1 LCCGTGLST
10 AALYRCYPKAKIT
23 GLDASYGMLDIARG
37 KQELK
42 SVTWLEGDAMDP
54 AAHGAS
60 GPYHGILMAYGIRN
74 MVDPDACLRRLYQLL
89 EPGGFQHRFGLLA
102 HQRLE
107 QLLRELLLVP
117 PHGEHQVGRDVALW
131 RELGRQQVVVVG
143 AHYDSVRGTPGA
155 DDNGSGVA
163 ATIEI
168 ARLVKARVGGAWPA
182 SAPAV
187 KFVLFANEEMPFF
200 GSPHMG
206 SLVYAMKLKELGL
219 RVAAMYS
226 LETLGYYQDTP
237 GSQRYPWPFSLAYP
251 DRGDF
256 LAFVGDLRSRRLVRN
271 SIAAFR
277 EVASFPSEG
286 IAAPRAVPGVQ
297 WSDHWA
303 FWEQGWPAIMITDT
317 APYRNPNYHTARD
330 TPDTLDYDRLTRVVH
345 GLSEMVRVSFGE
357 PRA

>member
-1 LCCGTGLST
+1 MSPQSSVV
-10 AALYRCYPKAKIT
+10 ALVV
-23 GLDASYGMLDIARG
+23 
-37 KQELK
+37 
-42 SVTWLEGDAMDP
+42 SV
-54 AAHGAS
+54 
-60 GPYHGILMAYGIRN
+60 
-74 MVDPDACLRRLYQLL
+74 
-89 EPGGFQHRFGLLA
+89 LA
-102 HQRLE
+102 
-107 QLLRELLLVP
+107 LLLLCLAGIAAWMMHMP
-117 PHGEHQVGRDVALW
+117 GRSFAGQLPALRAAERLTRDRLQEHVSTIATEEHNVWTPQALAAVQHYLYAQLA
-131 RELGRQQVVVVG
+131 ELGLPVARYRYDTPYGYAVNIEATLGDPRSQQVVVVG

-168 ARLVKARVGGAWPA
+168 ARLVKASVGGAWPA
-182 SAPAV
+182 SAPAL
-187 KFVLFANEEMPFF
+187 KFVLFASEEMPFF

-219 RVAAMYS
+219 RVVAMYS

-277 EVASFPSEG
+277 EVASLPSEG

-330 TPDTLDYDRLTRVVH
+330 TPDTLDYDRLTRAVH
-345 GLSEMVRVSFGE
+345 GLSEMVRVTFGE